1 MNEIKRE
8 VYKAQAQ
15 RKAFSTCTS
24 HLAVVTLFY
33 TTCMFNYNR
42 PSSGHP
48 LYVDTLA
55 SVLYNVVTP
64 MLNPLIYCLR
74 NKEEALWFQK
84 TFPIHKKYPNGSS
97 LTYRPN
103 SSTCWNIEKDAP
115 EQEMGNWTAELGF
128 TLLGFSTFPE
138 QHKLV
143 FVALLA
149 VYLTALVGNGMILII
164 VQLDSGL
171 QTPMYYLLQNLS
183 FLDICYISVTLPQML
198 NNLLEEDK
206 AISFQACFTQLFFLI
221 TFVGVEC
228 ILLAIMAY
236 DRYLAICHPLR
247 YAALMSRKTCLQLAV
262 ASWTCGLLNSA
273 LHTGLTSVL
282 PFCASHHI
290 AHLFCDVPQL
300 LKLSCSDTS
309 LNKVVLLA
317 VTVLL
322 GAIPFLC
329 IVVSYVAITRAV
341 LQIRFAQAQR
351 KAFSTCASHLAVVTL
366 FYTTCMF
373 NYNRPSSGHNLYVD
387 TLASVLY
394 NVVTPMLNPLIYCL
408 RNKEVKA
415 ALKHVIGQKNSSLK
429 T

>member
-1 MNEIKRE
+1 MEDFLEYWERGSYFLFLEECSPGHGSLEDTDYPKIPETISKHSWHSLKR
-8 VYKAQAQ
+8 
-15 RKAFSTCTS
+15 ST
-24 HLAVVTLFY
+24 
-33 TTCMFNYNR
+33 
-42 PSSGHP
+42 G
-48 LYVDTLA
+48 
-55 SVLYNVVTP
+55 
-64 MLNPLIYCLR
+64 
-74 NKEEALWFQK
+74 
-84 TFPIHKKYPNGSS
+84 
-97 LTYRPN
+97 
-103 SSTCWNIEKDAP
+103 WNIDTGAA
-115 EQEMGNWTAELGF
+115 EQEMGNRTAELGF
-128 TLLGFSTFPE
+128 TLLGFSTFQE

-149 VYLTALVGNGMILII
+149 VYLMALVGNGMILII
-164 VQLDSGL
+164 VWLDSGL
-171 QTPMYYLLQNLS
+171 QTPMYYFLQNLS

-198 NNLLEEDK
+198 NNLLKEEK
-206 AISFQACFTQLFFLI
+206 AISFQACFTQLYFLI

-309 LNKVVLLA
+309 LNQVVLLA

-341 LQIRFAQAQR
+341 LQIRFPQAQQ

-373 NYNRPSSGHNLYVD
+373 NYNRPTSGHPLYVD
-387 TLASVLY
+387 TLASMLY
-394 NVVTPMLNPLIYCL
+394 NVVTPMLNPLIYSL

-415 ALKHVIGQKNSSLK
+415 ALKHAIGQKKFLSESMRA
-429 T
+429 

>member
-1 MNEIKRE
+1 MGSENRTS
-8 VYKAQAQ
+8 VYEFILVGLSGRPRTQ
-15 RKAFSTCTS
+15 R
-24 HLAVVTLFY
+24 
-33 TTCMFNYNR
+33 
-42 PSSGHP
+42 
-48 LYVDTLA
+48 
-55 SVLYNVVTP
+55 
-64 MLNPLIYCLR
+64 
-74 NKEEALWFQK
+74 
-84 TFPIHKKYPNGSS
+84 
-97 LTYRPN
+97 
-103 SSTCWNIEKDAP
+103 
-115 EQEMGNWTAELGF
+115 
-128 TLLGFSTFPE
+128 LL
-138 QHKLV
+138 
-143 FVALLA
+143 FVAILATYLATMAGNLLI
-149 VYLTALVGNGMILII
+149 VGLVRA
-164 VQLDSGL
+164 DSRL
-171 QTPMYYLLQNLS
+171 HTPMYFFLSHLS
-183 FLDICYISVTLPQML
+183 FLEIYICYISVTLPQML

-329 IVVSYVAITRAV
+329 IVVSYVAIARAV

-373 NYNRPSSGHNLYVD
+373 NYNRPSSGHPLYVD

-415 ALKHVIGQKNSSLK
+415 ALKHAIGQKNSSLK